1 LIRTAIIFLLSLTI
15 AFNSFCQ
22 DSTGVNKKRLKSVII
37 TESVMYVGIMAG
49 LSTQWYSE
57 NEQSSFHFFNDNRQW
72 LQMDKLG
79 HLASAYQ
86 TGKMGIDVLKW
97 SGVENK
103 KAAYFGGALG
113 LAFLSGVEVLDGF
126 SSEWGFSWGD
136 MAANTLGASLA
147 ISQELLFKK
156 QIAIVK
162 FSYHSTE
169 FPDYRP
175 EVLGESRGSSILK
188 DYNGQTYW
196 LSLNL
201 KDITGVSAMPEWL
214 SVSGG
219 YSATGM
225 FGGSN
230 NPAFSSSGTAIP
242 LVKRYRQYYLS
253 LDIDL
258 ERIPTKSKV
267 LKTAFK
273 ALNFIK
279 IPMPTLRF
287 QDGKGVTF
295 YPIYF

>member
-1 LIRTAIIFLLSLTI
+1 MTI
-15 AFNSFCQ
+15 TLNSYCQ
-22 DSTGVNKKRLKSVII
+22 DYIAINKKRLKAVIL
-37 TESVMYVGIMAG
+37 TESILYVGVLAG
-49 LSTQWYSE
+49 LSTQWYAD
-57 NEQSSFHFFNDNRQW
+57 NEQGNFHFFNDNRQW
-72 LQMDKLG
+72 LQMDKVG

-86 TGKMGIDVLKW
+86 TGKVGIDVLKW
-97 SGVENK
+97 SGVNQK
-103 KAAYFGGALG
+103 KAAYYGGVLG

-126 SSEWGFSWGD
+126 SSKWGFSWGD

-147 ISQELLFKK
+147 ISQELLFRK

-169 FPDYRP
+169 FPEYRP
-175 EVLGESRGSSILK
+175 ETLGENATASILK

-196 LSLNL
+196 ISLNL
-201 KDITGVSAMPEWL
+201 KDLTQLTHIPEWL

-225 FGGSN
+225 FGGGSN
-230 NPAFSSSGTAIP
+230 PTINAAGNSIP
-242 LVKRYRQYYLS
+242 LVNRYRQYYLS

-267 LKTAFK
+267 LKTAFR

-287 QDGKGVTF
+287 QEEKGITF

>member
-1 LIRTAIIFLLSLTI
+1 LNGFG
-15 AFNSFCQ
+15 Q
-22 DSTGVNKKRLKSVII
+22 DSTLVNKKRLKAIVI

-49 LSTQWYSE
+49 LSTQWYADD
-57 NEQSSFHFFNDNRQW
+57 NQRSFHFFNDNKQW
-72 LQMDKLG
+72 LQMDKVG
-79 HLASAYQ
+79 HLVSAYQ

-97 SGVENK
+97 SGLNSK
-103 KAAYFGGALG
+103 KAAYFGGTLG

-126 SSEWGFSWGD
+126 SPEWGFSWGD

-147 ISQELLFKK
+147 IGQELLFKK
-156 QIAIVK
+156 QVAVLK
-162 FSYHSTE
+162 FSYHPTK

-175 EVLGESRGSSILK
+175 EVLGESKGASILK

-201 KDITGVSAMPEWL
+201 KDISGVNAIPEWL

-225 FGGSN
+225 FGGSD
-230 NPAFSSSGTAIP
+230 NPTINANGTAIP
-242 LVKRYRQYYLS
+242 LVNRYRQYYIS

-258 ERIPTKSKV
+258 ERIPTKSKF

-273 ALNFIK
+273 ALNFVK
-279 IPMPTLRF
+279 IPLPTIRF
-287 QDGKGVTF
+287 QEGKDPKF
-295 YPIYF
+295 YPFYF